1 MPVASPPVPLE
12 PARAARLLAAL
23 FGIVTSMAALVCGPL
38 APDALAQQPKTQQP
52 PAQQPPGQQRLIPG
66 GGRDGQEFQDWKL
79 HCGHAQGQ
87 TAEICEMRQTVV
99 DANKKPVLLA
109 IVGRLPNRPD
119 PGLVMILPLG
129 ISIPPGVALKIDQGQ
144 EGRAQVTR
152 CLAQGCQVEVLLNPD
167 VLASFKAGT
176 KATVGFQVT
185 DPQGKQQR
193 IDVPLSL
200 LGFSAA
206 LGEVMK

>member
-1 MPVASPPVPLE
+1 MPVASTPVPLK
-12 PARAARLLAAL
+12 AAHAARRLAAL
-23 FGIVTSMAALVCGPL
+23 IGIVTSMAVLASVPLVPG
-38 APDALAQQPKTQQP
+38 ALAQQTQAPQP
-52 PAQQPPGQQRLIPG
+52 PAQQPLAQQKLIPG
-66 GGRDGQEFQDWKL
+66 GGRDGQEFQDWRL
-79 HCGHAQGQ
+79 HCGHAPGQ
-87 TAEICEMRQTVV
+87 TSEICEMRQQVD

-109 IVGRLPNRPD
+109 VVGKLPNRPD
-119 PGLVMILPLG
+119 PGLLMILPLG

-152 CLAQGCQVEVLLNPD
+152 CLAQGCQVEVLLSPD

-206 LGEVMK
+206 LAEVMK